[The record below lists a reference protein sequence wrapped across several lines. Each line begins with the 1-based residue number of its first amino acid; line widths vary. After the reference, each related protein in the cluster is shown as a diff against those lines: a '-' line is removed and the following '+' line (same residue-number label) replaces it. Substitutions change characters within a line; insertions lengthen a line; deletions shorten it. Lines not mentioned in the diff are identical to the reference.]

1 MSSSDVQ
8 NEMPSL
14 AERIRAIR
22 TALHMTR
29 EAFGEK
35 IGIPGRTIEGIE
47 TEGRI
52 PRGDVL
58 EGIAKAFPQYAY
70 WLLTLDSE
78 GHSHVSPLSTCSPGV
93 QQHDAGVSV
102 VVDKVL
108 VEKIVQLERVVI
120 NLQLQLEKARAHSIE
135 SLKFLRLHQAVVLFT
150 GDDIEK
156 FNETI
161 SDQLGS
167 DYLNSLSCHM
177 FSLSHAP
184 LSKND
189 IDTFRAAF
197 KGCQVK
203 W

>member
-1 MSSSDVQ
+1 MGLPVMNSSASDINTTVIA
-8 NEMPSL
+8 NGLLM
-14 AERIRAIR
+14 
-22 TALHMTR
+22 
-29 EAFGEK
+29 EK
-35 IGIPGRTIEGIE
+35 VAR
-47 TEGRI
+47 
-52 PRGDVL
+52 L
-58 EGIAKAFPQYAY
+58 EQ
-70 WLLTLDSE
+70 E
-78 GHSHVSPLSTCSPGV
+78 
-93 QQHDAGVSV
+93 
-102 VVDKVL
+102 
-108 VEKIVQLERVVI
+108 VI

-135 SLKFLRLHQAVVLFT
+135 SLKLLRLHQAVVLFT

-161 SDQLGS
+161 SGQLGS

-184 LSKND
+184 LDKNA